1 MQLVEGKI
9 KVLEWGVPERI
20 YLDDYV
26 SLRPPH
32 PAFKETKRD
41 SLAEASKEARRA
53 GIKITFGI
61 PISRYCIN
69 DPAPRA
75 EFMDYCREFTKR
87 YDMDGVMFD
96 GPTIHSFSP
105 RTSPNAE
112 NTATSAGS
120 VAPASCRMLPYRN
133 SQSSATP
140 AALAATREA
149 ATNGSNSSTP
159 KTRYPSASAI
169 STVDG
174 L

>member
-1 MQLVEGKI
+1 MDESLIRIGYWPCWADNQKDWAQKISPRKIVEQLVEGKI

-20 YLDDYV
+20 YLDDYG

-41 SLAEASKEARRA
+41 ILAEASEEARRA

-96 GPTIHSFSP
+96 GPTIHSF
-105 RTSPNAE
+105 
-112 NTATSAGS
+112 
-120 VAPASCRMLPYRN
+120 
-133 SQSSATP
+133 
-140 AALAATREA
+140 
-149 ATNGSNSSTP
+149 
-159 KTRYPSASAI
+159 
-169 STVDG
+169 
-174 L
+174 